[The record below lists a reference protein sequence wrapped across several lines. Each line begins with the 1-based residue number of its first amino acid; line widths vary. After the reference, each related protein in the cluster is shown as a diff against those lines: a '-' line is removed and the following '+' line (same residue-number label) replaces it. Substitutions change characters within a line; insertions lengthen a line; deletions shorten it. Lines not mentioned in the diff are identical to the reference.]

1 MPHDQASRFLVV
13 VPAYNEEAAIGEV
26 IRRVTE
32 KGFQVLVVDDG
43 STDRTRIEAL
53 TGGAEVISHPG
64 NAGVGEAIR
73 TAFARAV
80 QRDFEGV
87 VQCDGDGQHP
97 IDSIPDLITAVD
109 GVDMVV
115 GSRFRSASNSM
126 SMGRVRRMT
135 ARLLA
140 FVASRAC
147 GTKITDPTSGFR
159 CIRQPLLG
167 ELSRKLPPGYLSDT
181 FEVLVAA
188 GRSGYSIREI
198 PAPFSERTTGVAST
212 GSIASAAHVLRCV
225 VRIALRREMSL
236 TSKSR

>member
-1 MPHDQASRFLVV
+1 MPRERDSRFLVV
-13 VPAYNEEAAIGEV
+13 IPAYNEEAAIGEV

-43 STDRTRIEAL
+43 STDGTRVEAL
-53 TGGAEVISHPG
+53 SGGAEVISHPG

-73 TAFARAV
+73 TAFAHAAHWGF
-80 QRDFEGV
+80 DGV

-97 IDSIPDLITAVD
+97 IDSIPDLIAAAD

-115 GSRFRSASNSM
+115 GSRFRATNNSM
-126 SMGRVRRMT
+126 SMGRTRRVT
-135 ARLLA
+135 AQLLA
-140 FVASRAC
+140 VVATQAC

-167 ELSRKLPPGYLSDT
+167 ELSRKLPSGYLSDT

-198 PAPFSERTTGVAST
+198 PAPFSNRMTGVAST
-212 GSIASAAHVLRCV
+212 GSLASAAHVLRCLARV
-225 VRIALRREMSL
+225 ATRREMKL
-236 TSKSR
+236 TIMQR